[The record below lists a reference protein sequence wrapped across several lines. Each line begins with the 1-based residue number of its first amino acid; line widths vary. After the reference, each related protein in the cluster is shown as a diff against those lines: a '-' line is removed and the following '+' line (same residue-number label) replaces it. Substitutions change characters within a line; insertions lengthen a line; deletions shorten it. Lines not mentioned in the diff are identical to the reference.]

1 MQTPDPHNPLLTINP
16 KSGVVLFLLGGH
28 VVPFMGLGQIEDFV
42 EQLKNEL
49 DVLKLFVSDETA
61 ASIDNDYA
69 QEVIA
74 SWEIELNRSKE
85 ATSQTAEGPDS
96 NDPSIIRNPIA
107 QENRYK
113 KMSPASP
120 TRQSKAVKK
129 DDSQNGQSMR
139 SKEIQSSKSRMES
152 LKKMASAPVPDDFDP
167 DVISWPLDNL
177 GITDWEGGLK
187 AKDLGYYVINV
198 AEEIFSNADS
208 KIPVV
213 PPIGT
218 VNFSR
223 LP

>member
-85 ATSQTAEGPDS
+85 ATSQTTEGPDS

-107 QENRYK
+107 QEKRYK

-177 GITDWEGGLK
+177 GITDWEGGL
-187 AKDLGYYVINV
+187 
-198 AEEIFSNADS
+198 NA
-208 KIPVV
+208 
-213 PPIGT
+213 
-218 VNFSR
+218 N
-223 LP
+223 